1 MNYIE
6 ALVKMCYHKVMASK
20 RYSKRSSKRTV
31 IKLSPKEAEDIIKS
45 EFTDHRKNKFDFI
58 MKFKP
63 HKPSE
68 PTIKGTVEYKDE
80 KEK

>member
-1 MNYIE
+1 
-6 ALVKMCYHKVMASK
+6 MAKSYRRK
-20 RYSKRSSKRTV
+20 STKRTI
-31 IKLSPKEAEDIIKS
+31 IKLTPKEADEIIKS

-68 PTIKGTVEYKDE
+68 PTIKGTIEYKDE